1 MPFLCKSYMV
11 GGEFVEQLILFE
23 TYEESVIWA
32 KKHARITKPD
42 AASWNKDYH
51 VDIYELSFGLP
62 FVDAFSPGKPI
73 QIVRP

>member
-11 GGEFVEQLILFE
+11 GGEIVEQLILFE

-32 KKHARITKPD
+32 KRHARITKSVGSGWD
-42 AASWNKDYH
+42 KDYH
-51 VDIYELSFGLP
+51 VDIYELSYGLP
-62 FVDAFSPGKPI
+62 FVDAFSPGRPI